1 MTRQMAQSE
10 DIYLSAGHLR
20 ERLDKVPQTAMEIA
34 YFASVEEAREWLAG

>member
-10 DIYLSAGHLR
+10 DVYFS
-20 ERLDKVPQTAMEIA
+20 VP